1 MRKLHRLLIST
12 ALVPL
17 FLYLPA
23 TAAQVTSVP
32 TAYSAMNRM
41 GRPLPSAA
49 GEVHPDYLKLP
60 ISINLRNVSLARA
73 LDEISSKTGL
83 HFSYSKE
90 IVPVDEEV
98 SLNVSNASVEDALNE
113 ILAGTDLTWIPMAKN
128 EVVITQTKADPS
140 GQGTIKGR
148 VVDQNG
154 NSVAFANV
162 LVVGTSLGAA
172 ADANGDYVINN
183 APAGTHELRTSA
195 VGYSSQ
201 LIRVTVTEGETTTQ
215 NFTLPLD
222 LLGMHEVVVTG
233 TAIPVQKLNATN
245 SISTVSPKELTLAQP
260 FSTTEFL
267 KYIPGFT
274 RVESSGGYVNENYTM
289 RGIYSTIFINFMENG
304 LPCFP
309 TQNIFF
315 MNTDNL
321 FRIDDNI
328 QRVEVVRG
336 GSAGTFGSNT
346 PAAVINLISK
356 TGGPTLAGQTQLQVG
371 TQGLAKVDFDVNG
384 PLAPE
389 WRFDLGGFYLYDHG
403 VRNPGYPGN
412 KGGELQANITRLLP
426 NGYIRVYGKYIN
438 SQSQFILDLPHDNPA
453 NPTQFVP
460 GFGTYGSFNSPEGLN
475 ISVPTPNGAL
485 TLPLGNGLST
495 NAGWLTGEINLNF
508 PDGWNVKNQMQVMS
522 NQQEWNAIIPGNAE
536 PVGAWEA
543 GELNTLQGMGFIPAN
558 ASGVNW
564 NLTYTNLLN
573 PNGTHVSFPNGAY
586 SPLNGLISPGN
597 EWHVAKPM
605 SAFQEQ
611 FQINKSLDFG
621 GDFLY
626 HHDLSLI
633 LYWSNYSMGNNW
645 YFPTVLTDV
654 QNITHFLDAAVT
666 YTDPKTGTTKTLNVT
681 QNGFTNDMS
690 YYVNGYGYASILD
703 GVLSDQMMV
712 TDRLRLNLAARWE
725 GDGFVQTTENN
736 STFSPNG
743 TLLPDSASI
752 INSGLGP
759 YAIETFGNG
768 SYRHM
773 SSYLRDWAFTA
784 GLNYEIMP
792 QVFAFYANFSRGY
805 EMPSLDNLLQDVPA
819 QVALFQD
826 EQTLQYEGGFKYNS
840 DVLAFN
846 ADAFF
851 ANLTNITSQ
860 GAVNTPS
867 GGVVWVTDYGLNQNA
882 YGIEADLTYAPVTGL
897 YLRGNW
903 TLLKA
908 TYASSGSFALNGI
921 PNSIGDLMGTYTL
934 DNWTL
939 EADLHYVGNR
949 IGGLNFGGYT
959 SGGKAVFVVGTAL
972 PAYNYMNAGLSYYI
986 PSEAI
991 TLALGVTNLYQ
1002 SQGLEEGNPRASA
1015 VGNYFLARPILP
1027 RRLTFSVGYQF

>member
-1 MRKLHRLLIST
+1 MRNALNFLLLT
-12 ALVPL
+12 AALVLCARTPGVDAQI
-17 FLYLPA
+17 PA
-23 TAAQVTSVP
+23 TTSQLSTFEGWKEVRPAPADRSETRYLQNSLSVNLTNVP
-32 TAYSAMNRM
+32 LS
-41 GRPLPSAA
+41 
-49 GEVHPDYLKLP
+49 
-60 ISINLRNVSLARA
+60 RA
-73 LDEISSKTGL
+73 LDEISSKTGIR
-83 HFSYSKE
+83 FSYSKE
-90 IVPVDEEV
+90 VVPIAREV
-98 SLNVSNASVEDALNE
+98 SVNVQDATVEETLNQT
-113 ILAGTDLTWIPMAKN
+113 LAGTDLSWVPMEN
-128 EVVITQTKADPS
+128 NQVVITELPQAQQ
-140 GQGTIKGR
+140 GQGTVKGK
-148 VVDQNG
+148 VVDQSG
-154 NSVAFANV
+154 NPVAFANV
-162 LVVGTSLGAA
+162 LVVGTSLGAS
-172 ADANGDYVINN
+172 ANVNGNYVISNV
-183 APAGTHELRTSA
+183 PAGPHELRASA
-195 VGYSSQ
+195 VGYTTKMARIS
-201 LIRVTVTEGETTTQ
+201 VTNEETATQ
-215 NFTLPLD
+215 DFTLALD

-233 TAIPVQKLNATN
+233 TAIPVTKLNATN

-356 TGGPTLAGQTQLQVG
+356 TGGPTLAGETQLQVG

-384 PLAPE
+384 PLGPE

-403 VRNPGYPGN
+403 VRDPGYPGN

-438 SQSQFILDLPHDNPA
+438 SQSQFILDLPHDNPN

-536 PVGAWEA
+536 PIGSWET
-543 GELNTLQGMGFIPAN
+543 GELSTLQGMGLIPAN

-573 PNGTHVSFPNGAY
+573 PNGTHVTFPNGAY

-611 FQINKSLDFG
+611 LQINKSIDLG

-645 YFPTVLTDV
+645 YFPTILTDV

-666 YTDPKTGTTKTLNVT
+666 YTDPTTGATKTLNVT

-736 STFSPNG
+736 STVQPNG
-743 TLLPDSASI
+743 APVDSTTP
-752 INSGLGP
+752 P
-759 YAIETFGNG
+759 YARITWGNG

-784 GLNYEIMP
+784 GLNYDIIP
-792 QVFAFYANFSRGY
+792 QAFAFYANFSRGY

-826 EQTLQYEGGFKYNS
+826 EHTLQYEGGFKYYS
-840 DVLAFN
+840 DVFAFN

-867 GGVVWVTDYGLNQNA
+867 GAVVWVTNYGLNQNA

-908 TYASSGSFALNGI
+908 TYASNGSFALNGI

-939 EADLHYVGNR
+939 EADWHYVGNR

-959 SGGKAVFVVGTAL
+959 STGQAEFVVGTAL
-972 PAYNYMNAGLSYYI
+972 PAYTYMNAGLSYYV
-986 PSEAI
+986 PSQAI
-991 TLALGVTNLYQ
+991 TLTLGVTNIYQ
-1002 SQGLEEGNPRASA
+1002 SLGLEEGNPRASA
-1015 VGNYFLARPILP
+1015 IGNYFLARPILP